1 MKLQSKAKEIERK
14 PYAFTFLFLFLLSL
28 SFTASA
34 ADKEHGTVIRQA
46 TLYVLPGA
54 NSGKVAQVERGRDL
68 VVLEK
73 TNIDNNQPWVKVFVT
88 LVQNEEQVREI
99 TGWLAAKVVVTT
111 STPNADEIMFGEA
124 VDSERQAEERGGRK
138 GAAQDAM
145 RLYYR
150 TQEFFPNSPLAGEA
164 MWRAADIRWQL
175 EKSQILAR
183 PSARELSPDAR
194 NPMDEEFMKQIIKK
208 YPHSKWAD
216 LAAYDMIDNKL
227 CGEWKG
233 LAKCPERESDLYEK
247 YAHEHPQSPKAAESL
262 YNAAWRQATLVDIY
276 RINNENDK
284 SVNARKKAITLAQE
298 IASHNAEGDWK
309 PRAMDLIYK
318 LQQNVAVY
326 GSSEE

>member
-1 MKLQSKAKEIERK
+1 
-14 PYAFTFLFLFLLSL
+14 
-28 SFTASA
+28 
-34 ADKEHGTVIRQA
+34 
-46 TLYVLPGA
+46 
-54 NSGKVAQVERGRDL
+54 
-68 VVLEK
+68 
-73 TNIDNNQPWVKVFVT
+73 
-88 LVQNEEQVREI
+88 
-99 TGWLAAKVVVTT
+99 
-111 STPNADEIMFGEA
+111 
-124 VDSERQAEERGGRK
+124 
-138 GAAQDAM
+138 M

-194 NPMDEEFMKQIIKK
+194 NPIDEEFMKQIVKK

-284 SVNARKKAITLAQE
+284 SANARKKAITLAQE
-298 IASHNAEGDWK
+298 IASRTAEGDWK